1 MRKTFAIVL
10 ILCLVLPV
18 ISVSADGATPR
29 FRFESTVIVSFQG
42 REAIARVQFINP
54 NGVGHDV
61 EAELRDENGYVLA
74 AKTFTNNKVR
84 SVKFT
89 FPDDWIGAKYLSVWV
104 DDVKVSEEDLFFAV
118 DDLSNKAVRQV
129 AASTQRMSITL
140 DCGYGDTYTDRLL
153 DLLDEFGVK
162 VTFFVTGQWAENFP
176 DHIKEFISRGHEIG
190 NHSYY
195 HPHLTEESYERVLRE
210 IVNTSDLVEEICGVR
225 PVLFRP
231 PYGDTD
237 HLVRAISRAAGC
249 EHIIWTVDSHDWD
262 DNYDKDKIV
271 RRVTKTVDTGYI
283 ILFHNAGK
291 YTVEVLREVIPYYQS
306 LGYELVPVSTL
317 LSEGEYTVN
326 EDGLVEFVQDQ

>member
-1 MRKTFAIVL
+1 MKKILSSLL
-10 ILCLVLPV
+10 ILCMAL
-18 ISVSADGATPR
+18 SVTAASAGGAAPR

-42 REAIARVQFINP
+42 REATARVQFINP

-74 AKTFTNNKVR
+74 TRTFTNNKVK
-84 SVKFT
+84 SVTFT
-89 FPDDWIGAKYLSVWV
+89 FPDDWIGAKYLSVWA
-104 DDVKVSEEDLFFAV
+104 DGEKVSEEDLFFAV
-118 DDLSNKAVRQV
+118 DDINNKAIRQV
-129 AASTQRMSITL
+129 GVSTQRMSITL
-140 DCGYGDTYTDRLL
+140 DCGYGDTYTDRIL
-153 DLLDEFGVK
+153 DLLDELGIK
-162 VTFFVTGQWAENFP
+162 VTFFVTGLWAENFP
-176 DHIKEFISRGHEIG
+176 EHMKDIISRGHEIG

-195 HPHLTEESYERVLRE
+195 HPHLTEESFERVLRE
-210 IVNTSDLVEEICGVR
+210 IVNTSDLVEEITGQR

-237 HLVRAISRAAGC
+237 HLIRAISRAAGC

-262 DNYDKDKIV
+262 ESYDAAKIE
-271 RRVTKTVDTGYI
+271 RRVTNTVEPGYI

-291 YTVEVLREVIPYYQS
+291 HTLEVLGEVIPYYQS

-326 EDGLVEFVQDQ
+326 ADGLLEFVQD